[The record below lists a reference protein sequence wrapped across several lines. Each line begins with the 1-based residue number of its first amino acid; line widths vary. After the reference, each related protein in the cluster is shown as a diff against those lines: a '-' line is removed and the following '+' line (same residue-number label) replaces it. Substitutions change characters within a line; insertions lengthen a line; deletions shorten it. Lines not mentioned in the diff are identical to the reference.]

1 MANLKSIKSKILS
14 YKKTG
19 TVTHAMEAVSA
30 VKMRKGQER
39 ALSGRSYAAAALSV
53 LERLSGTADMSRHP
67 LLRTHQTHAV
77 TLTTEAITVTHT
89 RKIKTCYI
97 VVTSD
102 KGLAGAL
109 NSGVIRNVEQ
119 DIKAKALSKDD
130 VVIVAF
136 GRRGGEHFQ
145 TRGYDVRI
153 KQQNISDTVSES
165 DIQEIT
171 HTIITWKLAAA
182 SPTEH
187 IADARVND
195 FFLAYQNFIST
206 FEQEPVVRQIVP
218 ITPEVIHTMVAG
230 IRPARGKYAPKE
242 TSEMI
247 VQPAAYTVEPDA
259 DSVLSVLLPRLLNI
273 AIFHGLLESKAS
285 EHSARMV
292 AMKSA
297 TDKAKEMA
305 KGLTR
310 TFNKVRQAAITRE
323 VSEITSGIEAMR

>member
-53 LERLSGTADMSRHP
+53 LERLSGTADIARHP
-67 LLRTHQTHAV
+67 LMQPRPGKT
-77 TLTTEAITVTHT
+77 AI
-89 RKIKTCYI
+89 I

-109 NSGVIRNVEQ
+109 NSGVIRKVENELRERS
-119 DIKAKALSKDD
+119 LSKED
-130 VVIVAF
+130 VLIYAF
-136 GRRGGEHFQ
+136 GRKGGEYFASREYAVESAH
-145 TRGYDVRI
+145 TNV
-153 KQQNISDTVSES
+153 SDDISES
-165 DIQEIT
+165 EMASLT
-171 HTIITWKLAAA
+171 ASII
-182 SPTEH
+182 
-187 IADARVND
+187 ARTDVGSVIV
-195 FFLAYQNFIST
+195 AYQNFIST
-206 FEQEPVVRQIVP
+206 FEQHPTVRQIVP
-218 ITPEVIHTMVAG
+218 VRPETMHDIVAG
-230 IRPARGKYAPKE
+230 IRPARGKYAPQTTAE
-242 TSEMI
+242 RTAM
-247 VQPAAYTVEPDA
+247 PAAYNVEPDA
-259 DSVLSVLLPRLLNI
+259 DSVLAVLLPKLLNI
-273 AIFHGLLESKAS
+273 AVSHALLETKAS

-297 TDKAKEMA
+297 TDKARDMA

-323 VSEITSGIEAMR
+323 VSEITSGIEAMK